1 MARPIANVNGKAVYS
16 DKNMTSIVN
25 TRITFS
31 DGSWCDVSTGEVVNK
46 GSGYISIGAP
56 ANEGNN
62 EKTKLGPK
70 TYQATT
76 LEVQGV
82 EADVTVQPIKGSEM
96 TVVVEGTKSSVENV
110 DVHTQGDTLVVR
122 GKDTGGTNI
131 RGANV
136 VISGGNISVG
146 GGGISIGGMRGGRIV
161 TGNSTV
167 VISGSDESDT
177 KITISV
183 PAGSAVKVAG
193 VQGNVVIGD
202 TEGVLHASV
211 LGGSDIKAGKV
222 RDATLSV
229 QGGGDITVAS
239 VTGNL
244 SMNVQGSGDIRVR
257 GGKVNLLN
265 INVMGSGDARF
276 NGEATDANLTVMGS
290 GDIDVDSVKNRPNKN
305 VMGHGDINVGN
316 W

>member
-1 MARPIANVNGKAVYS
+1 
-16 DKNMTSIVN
+16 MTSIVN

-31 DGSWCDVSTGEVVNK
+31 DGSWCDVFTGEVVNK

-56 ANEGNN
+56 ANEGSN

-70 TYQATT
+70 TYRATT

-82 EADVTVQPIKGSEM
+82 EADVTVQPIKGNEM
-96 TVVVEGTKSSVENV
+96 TVVIEGTKSSVENV
-110 DVHTQGDTLVVR
+110 DVLTQGDTLVVR
-122 GKDTGGTNI
+122 GKNTGGANI

-136 VISGGNISVG
+136 VISGGGISIG
-146 GGGISIGGMRGGRIV
+146 GGSISIGGMRGGRIT

-167 VISGSDESDT
+167 IMSGGDESDI
-177 KITISV
+177 KITIGV
-183 PAGSAVKVAG
+183 PVGSAIKVAG

-202 TEGVLHASV
+202 TEGTLHASV

-229 QGGGDITVAS
+229 QGSGDITVAS

-244 SMNVQGSGDIRVR
+244 SMSVQGSGDIRVR

-276 NGEATDANLTVMGS
+276 NGEAIDANLTVMGS